1 MPQQQRVVIYFGIS
15 VLLYWVL
22 KLCFGRNRSLE
33 QSPNNYFGLAAFILF
48 FSLFPIV
55 MKWGNKIPGSV
66 FERSS
71 YSGNYYAVLYKDTK
85 GSDAEKAVVNIETDP
100 DTGTYRLRRLML
112 QDGKRITFEEE
123 EDIELKLDKVVNVHN
138 HNNLHGPWDTWGV
151 VLLDIPAEH

>member
-1 MPQQQRVVIYFGIS
+1 MPQQQRVVIYLGIS

-33 QSPNNYFGLAAFILF
+33 QPPNNYFGLAAFILF
-48 FSLFPIV
+48 FSLFPLV

-71 YSGNYYAVLYKDTK
+71 YRGNYYAVLFKDIK
-85 GSDAEKAVVNIETDP
+85 GTDAEKAIVNIETDP

-123 EDIELKLDKVVNVHN
+123 EDIELKLDKVVNVYN
-138 HNNLHGPWDTWGV
+138 HNNRHGPWDTWGV
-151 VLLDIPAEH
+151 ELLDIPAEH